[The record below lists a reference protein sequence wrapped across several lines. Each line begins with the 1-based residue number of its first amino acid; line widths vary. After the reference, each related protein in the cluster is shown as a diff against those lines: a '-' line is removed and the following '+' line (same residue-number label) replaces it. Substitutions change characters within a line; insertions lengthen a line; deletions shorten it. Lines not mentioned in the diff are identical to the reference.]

1 MASSLGDLSIVSFP
15 ALEPIYFTKAED
27 DIFSLDF
34 SPADN
39 DTVPPSIL
47 PYSPVFLRIQI
58 AYVTAKTLHI
68 LPFRDSKRIRLQNK
82 KTFHDLHAA
91 ASKSATYETPSPG
104 KSFRNI
110 RFLSPTKVL
119 ATVNDRAAKR
129 AYWAVYVLNT
139 ELGWRECKVRGM
151 GRGIK
156 GVTGL
161 DVCLKRKLVAIATS
175 DITVH
180 IFHMDTFAVPLL
192 FYSLV
197 GLTFMGQ
204 ALQTID
210 KVADFT
216 LTQIAFSPDGKYL
229 ACSSVANSISL
240 IPLAEGLERPSS
252 WRDTIME
259 FLFYFLGL
267 VVLVIAVQVFM
278 LMRSRG
284 VKA

>member
-1 MASSLGDLSIVSFP
+1 M
-15 ALEPIYFTKAED
+15 
-27 DIFSLDF
+27 
-34 SPADN
+34 
-39 DTVPPSIL
+39 
-47 PYSPVFLRIQI
+47 
-58 AYVTAKTLHI
+58 
-68 LPFRDSKRIRLQNK
+68 
-82 KTFHDLHAA
+82 
-91 ASKSATYETPSPG
+91 
-104 KSFRNI
+104 
-110 RFLSPTKVL
+110 
-119 ATVNDRAAKR
+119 NDRTAKR

-139 ELGWRECKVRGM
+139 EIGWRECKLRGM
-151 GRGIK
+151 GMGIK

-161 DVCLKRKLVAIATS
+161 DVCFKRRLVAVATS

-192 FYSLV
+192 FHSLV
-197 GLTFMGQ
+197 GLTCMGQ

-240 IPLAEGLERPSS
+240 ISLAEGLETPAS
-252 WRDTIME
+252 WRDRLVE
-259 FLFYFLGL
+259 FLLYFLGL
-267 VVLVIAVQVFM
+267 VAVVIAVQAFV